1 MINWLKSIHFNTKS
15 TRHAATRRTHRSWT
29 HLCTGFLRNPFRN
42 LDRYH
47 FLGRMAHVPCS
58 EILAWILL
66 LSCRAWTSLSN
77 FHSDIRSFWVFIYT
91 KNLSRA
97 FQTFFRSQQI
107 QTDDCGEQS
116 GLFWGIS
123 SACSIIPC
131 LGILAAI
138 ISLVFMILYL
148 VKVTECKNRVESL
161 ALEPQPQRKPI
172 TQYPNDQNDNPY
184 APH

>member
-1 MINWLKSIHFNTKS
+1 MQLQDELTAAELIFALAFYGILFVIWIGITFLVAWLMYRAAKSLPES
-15 TRHAATRRTHRSWT
+15 YRS
-29 HLCTGFLRNPFRN
+29 HVVPGQAFLIFIPIFG
-42 LDRYH
+42 L
-47 FLGRMAHVPCS
+47 
-58 EILAWILL
+58 I
-66 LSCRAWTSLSN
+66 
-77 FHSDIRSFWVFIYT
+77 WVFIYT

-131 LGILAAI
+131 LGIFAAI
-138 ISLVFMILYL
+138 VSLVFMILYL

>member
-1 MINWLKSIHFNTKS
+1 MQLQDELTAAELIFALAFYGILFVIWIGITFLVAWLMYRAAKSLPES
-15 TRHAATRRTHRSWT
+15 YRS
-29 HLCTGFLRNPFRN
+29 HVVPGQAFLIFIPIFG
-42 LDRYH
+42 L
-47 FLGRMAHVPCS
+47 
-58 EILAWILL
+58 I
-66 LSCRAWTSLSN
+66 
-77 FHSDIRSFWVFIYT
+77 WVFIYT

-138 ISLVFMILYL
+138 VSLVFMILYL

>member
-1 MINWLKSIHFNTKS
+1 MYRAAKSLPES
-15 TRHAATRRTHRSWT
+15 YRS
-29 HLCTGFLRNPFRN
+29 HVVPGQAFLIFIPIFG
-42 LDRYH
+42 L
-47 FLGRMAHVPCS
+47 
-58 EILAWILL
+58 I
-66 LSCRAWTSLSN
+66 
-77 FHSDIRSFWVFIYT
+77 WVFIYT

-138 ISLVFMILYL
+138 VSLVFMILYL

>member
-1 MINWLKSIHFNTKS
+1 MQLQDELTAAELIFALAFYGILFVIWIGITFLVAWLMY
-15 TRHAATRRTHRSWT
+15 RAAESLPESYRS
-29 HLCTGFLRNPFRN
+29 HVVPGQAFLIFIPIFG
-42 LDRYH
+42 L
-47 FLGRMAHVPCS
+47 
-58 EILAWILL
+58 I
-66 LSCRAWTSLSN
+66 
-77 FHSDIRSFWVFIYT
+77 WVFIYT

-138 ISLVFMILYL
+138 VSLVFMILYL

-172 TQYPNDQNDNPY
+172 TQYPIDQNDNPY

>member
-1 MINWLKSIHFNTKS
+1 MQLQDELTAAELIFALAFYGILFVIWIGITFLVAWLMYRAAKSLPES
-15 TRHAATRRTHRSWT
+15 YRS
-29 HLCTGFLRNPFRN
+29 HVVPGQAFLIFIPIFG
-42 LDRYH
+42 L
-47 FLGRMAHVPCS
+47 
-58 EILAWILL
+58 I
-66 LSCRAWTSLSN
+66 
-77 FHSDIRSFWVFIYT
+77 WVFIYT

-138 ISLVFMILYL
+138 VSLVFMTVSYTHLTLPTIYS
-148 VKVTECKNRVESL
+148 V
-161 ALEPQPQRKPI
+161 
-172 TQYPNDQNDNPY
+172 
-184 APH
+184 